1 LLKKE
6 AKAKHSD
13 NSKAASRKFDDKY
26 LRHSRLSLQRKKQL
40 AVLLSTADPKAEAN
54 EAHELWNKKGK

>member
-40 AVLLSTADPKAEAN
+40 AALLFQSTSADDEAL
-54 EAHELWNKKGK
+54 ELWNKKGK